1 MVKGLGMGRLIY
13 LAPASLDGFIGDGDY
28 SWSAPYAEEIMS
40 VLTARLADVGTYLYG
55 RRTYETMA
63 VWETEPA
70 VAKQSPESAGFA
82 AMWQAADKVVFSS
95 TLAQVHTGHT
105 RLEQKLDAQLV
116 AEIKAAS
123 RGDLTVGGPTLAAEA
138 LRLDLVDVVELLWCP
153 VLLGGGIPVLSAG
166 VRRDLRLQSERR
178 FSNGVVQATYDVIGQ
193 VRP

>member
-1 MVKGLGMGRLIY
+1 MGRLIY
-13 LAPASLDGFIGDGDY
+13 LTPTSLDGFIGDGDY
-28 SWSAPYAEEIMS
+28 SWSTPYAEEIMAA
-40 VLTARLADVGTYLYG
+40 LTVGLADVGTYLYG

-63 VWETEPA
+63 VWETDPT
-70 VAKQSPESAGFA
+70 VAEQSSESAGFA

-95 TLAQVHTGHT
+95 TLSGVHTRRT
-105 RLEQKLDAQLV
+105 RLDRKLDVQRV

-153 VLLGGGIPVLSAG
+153 VLLGRGIPVLSAG
-166 VRRDLRLQSERR
+166 VRRDLRLRSEQR
-178 FSNGVVQATYDVIGQ
+178 FNNGVVQATYDVIGQ

>member
-1 MVKGLGMGRLIY
+1 MGRLIY
-13 LAPASLDGFIGDGDY
+13 VTPASLDGFIGDGDY
-28 SWSAPYAEEIMS
+28 SWSVPYAEEVMS
-40 VLTARLADVGTYLYG
+40 VLTAGLADVGTYLYG

-63 VWETEPA
+63 VWETDPA

-105 RLEQKLDAQLV
+105 RLEQQLDPRLV
-116 AEIKAAS
+116 ADIKAAS

>member
-13 LAPASLDGFIGDGDY
+13 LTPASLDGFIGDGDY
-28 SWSAPYAEEIMS
+28 SWSAPYAEEIKS
-40 VLTARLADVGTYLYG
+40 GLTAGLADVGTYLYG

-63 VWETEPA
+63 VWE
-70 VAKQSPESAGFA
+70 
-82 AMWQAADKVVFSS
+82 
-95 TLAQVHTGHT
+95 
-105 RLEQKLDAQLV
+105 KLDAQLV
-116 AEIKAAS
+116 ADIKAAS

-178 FSNGVVQATYDVIGQ
+178 FNNGVVQATYDVIGQ